1 MSRRPAQV
9 ALDVQVCPA
18 HAGSSPLIVIGGD
31 VCREHAVSV
40 ADRLGLQDLEGELMC
55 AARAAWRRWS
65 ATHQSLAVVP
75 EFDDLRD
82 WTRAAPVD
90 EANAVLGALASMTE
104 TDGGAV
110 TALVWALLPGAEAR
124 ARKLRDLDG
133 DIDGLFASQLWVEC
147 SSAHRL
153 KDGRIAGAILGQTT
167 REVCAHLGVGDLAR
181 RRDRFMV
188 DARELLPGDDVAVV
202 DEGGDIDPFWEVTRL
217 MIEAIDAK
225 ALHVFD
231 AWLLG
236 ELARIAAELDVA
248 GRRGR
253 SGLTTPA
260 VVDELAAT
268 VHLSARA
275 IRRRATTALDRWAEF
290 LRVRDDP
297 DAYPAWRA
305 KHRDC
310 AVTSAEE
317 MQLVL
322 NEDGPAEFFRTRDLP
337 PDAWA
342 PDVPPERRRSAGG

>member
-1 MSRRPAQV
+1 MV
-9 ALDVQVCPA
+9 N
-18 HAGSSPLIVIGGD
+18 
-31 VCREHAVSV
+31 
-40 ADRLGLQDLEGELMC
+40 
-55 AARAAWRRWS
+55 AR
-65 ATHQSLAVVP
+65 
-75 EFDDLRD
+75 
-82 WTRAAPVD
+82 
-90 EANAVLGALASMTE
+90 GM
-104 TDGGAV
+104 
-110 TALVWALLPGAEAR
+110 
-124 ARKLRDLDG
+124 
-133 DIDGLFASQLWVEC
+133 
-147 SSAHRL
+147 
-153 KDGRIAGAILGQTT
+153 
-167 REVCAHLGVGDLAR
+167 
-181 RRDRFMV
+181 
-188 DARELLPGDDVAVV
+188 LPGDDVAVV
-202 DEGGDIDPFWEVTRL
+202 DEADDIDPFWEVTGL

-310 AVTSAEE
+310 AVTPAEE

>member
-1 MSRRPAQV
+1 MTGRPAEV

-18 HAGSSPLIVIGGD
+18 QAGRSLLIVGGRD
-31 VCREHAVSV
+31 VPREHAVSV

-65 ATHQSLAVVP
+65 VDHQTLAEVP
-75 EFDDLRD
+75 ELVDLRD
-82 WTRAAPVD
+82 WTKSAPPD
-90 EANAVLGALASMTE
+90 EANVVLGVLASLTE
-104 TDGGAV
+104 TDDDAV

-124 ARKLRDLDG
+124 ARKLQDLHEDVA
-133 DIDGLFASQLWVEC
+133 GLFASQLWVEC
-147 SSAHRL
+147 RDAHRL
-153 KDGRIAGAILGQTT
+153 KDGRVVGAILGQTM
-167 REVCAHLGVGDLAR
+167 REVCAQLGVGDLAR
-181 RRDRFMV
+181 RRDRLMV
-188 DARELLPGDDVAVV
+188 DAHRLLVDDDVAAP
-202 DEGGDIDPFWEVTRL
+202 EGTEDVDPFWEVTGL
-217 MIEAIDAK
+217 MIDAMDAK
-225 ALHVFD
+225 AIHVFD

-236 ELARIAAELDVA
+236 ELARIAAEHEVA

-268 VHLSARA
+268 VHLSPRA

-297 DAYPAWRA
+297 DGYPAWRA
-305 KHRDC
+305 EHREC
-310 AVTSAEE
+310 VVTPAEE

-342 PDVPPERRRSAGG
+342 PDVPPERRRAAGG